1 MAACRIIWPIRSDML
16 INSNLWTSM
25 EELQNYIKVIGMK
38 EVICDDAFR
47 SLDLAKFSAEM
58 RGLILQQSPSY

>member
-25 EELQNYIKVIGMK
+25 EELQNYIRVIGMK